1 MVNIIYRDRQVAVEE
16 EGRVKYYNT
25 KKRSKAAGRMYIS
38 AEEIRSSRR
47 GVHLCRRDQKQ
58 QEGCTSL
65 QKRSK
70 AAGRVYIPAETLG
83 DISAMKTKRV
93 SEMHI
98 CEGEVSTCSIIVAL
112 HVSCLRH

>member
-25 KKRSKAAGRMYIS
+25 K
-38 AEEIRSSRR
+38 
-47 GVHLCRRDQKQ
+47 
-58 QEGCTSL
+58 
-65 QKRSK
+65 KRSK